1 MSGKKNVLLAKM
13 NYKFLYHQATSSF
26 ISNIYMKVAAA
37 LREKYIIWHNYKLHN
52 VSTHVE
58 VTVMKEEELLDM
70 NDWHN
75 ELNIFKEEAKLAEA
89 RK

>member
-13 NYKFLYHQATSSF
+13 NYKFLYHQVTSSF

-52 VSTHVE
+52 VSTHVK
-58 VTVMKEEELLDM
+58 VTVKKEKKLLGMNVSHISEEEV
-70 NDWHN
+70 
-75 ELNIFKEEAKLAEA
+75 KLAEA
-89 RK
+89 RKWWE